1 MLMAS
6 EYHRNL
12 LERSVSG
19 TLSNTVDSNL
29 HLSCSVKDSLQGIG
43 RRHAEVIMAMGG
55 DDGLVNAVD
64 MLHEILYLCSILV
77 GHAIAG
83 SVGYVHDS
91 CSGLDDSLYNACEV
105 FIVCAASVLGVELHI
120 LNVALGIGNSP
131 NGTLYN
137 LLAVGV
143 ELIFDMAVARSDTRV
158 YTLVLGILQRL
169 RSNVN
174 ILLYSSCQRTYCWPC
189 NSLGDFYHR
198 IEVTW

>member
-6 EYHRNL
+6 EYHGYL
-12 LERSVSG
+12 LKRCVSG
-19 TLSNTVDSNL
+19 TLANTVDSHL
-29 HLSCSVKDSLQGIG
+29 HLSGAIKNALQGVG
-43 RRHAEVIMAMGG
+43 CRHAKVVVAMSG
-55 DDGLVNAVD
+55 DDGLVNAVYI
-64 MLHEILYLCSILV
+64 LHQILYLCSILI
-77 GHAIAG
+77 GHAISG
-83 SVGYVHDS
+83 GVGYVHDCRTS
-91 CSGLDDSLYNACEV
+91 LDDSFNHACEV
-105 FIVCAASVLGVELHI
+105 FVVCSASILGVELHI